1 MFIRTVSILLSFWI
15 SCAAAKACEVAL
27 ALTVDISGS
36 VDRQEYAL
44 QMNGLAAALRDPTV
58 ADALV
63 DAKAAVMLVQWTGT
77 SRQVVSMPWRR
88 ITDLGQLEGMAV
100 EVENTE
106 RRWRNFS
113 TAIGEALEFAA
124 AQFSEVGDCKR
135 KVIDVSGDGYSN
147 EGVNPLAV
155 RARLDD
161 EGFTVNALSIEG
173 SADNLTDYFW
183 NNVVTGQGAFVM
195 TANSFDEYPERIRQ
209 KLIRE
214 VTKKV
219 SSLDLPVFQ

>member
-1 MFIRTVSILLSFWI
+1 MFLRSISILLTLLI
-15 SCAAAKACEVAL
+15 SCVTVKACEVAL
-27 ALTVDISGS
+27 ALTVDVSGS

-63 DAKAAVMLVQWTGT
+63 DAQAAVMLVQWTGT

-88 ITDLGQLEGMAV
+88 ITDLGQLEGMAQ
-100 EVENTE
+100 EVENTS

-124 AQFSEVGDCKR
+124 AQFSEVRDCKR

-147 EGVNPLAV
+147 EGINPLAV
-155 RARLDD
+155 RGRLD
-161 EGFTVNALSIEG
+161 EGGFTVNALSIEG
-173 SADNLTDYFW
+173 STDNLTDYFW
-183 NNVVTGQGAFVM
+183 NNVVIGQGAFVM

-214 VTKKV
+214 VTKKI
-219 SSLDLPVFQ
+219 SSLGATVVQ

>member
-1 MFIRTVSILLSFWI
+1 VFARFIGLFLSFWI
-15 SCAAAKACEVAL
+15 LCASAHACQVAL
-27 ALTVDISGS
+27 ALTVDVSGS
-36 VDRQEYAL
+36 VDREEYSL

-63 DAKAAVMLVQWTGT
+63 DAQAAVMLVQWTGS
-77 SRQVVSMPWRR
+77 SRQAVMMPWRR

-100 EVENTE
+100 EVENTK

-113 TAIGEALEFAA
+113 TAIGEALGFAA
-124 AQFSEVGDCKR
+124 AQFSEVRDCKR

-147 EGVNPLAV
+147 EGPEPASM
-155 RARLDD
+155 RIRLDN

-173 SADNLTDYFW
+173 SANNLTGYFRD
-183 NNVVTGQGAFVM
+183 NVITGQGAFVM

-214 VTKKV
+214 VTKKIA
-219 SSLDLPVFQ
+219 SLH

>member
-1 MFIRTVSILLSFWI
+1 VAKKLSVSFLSLLF
-15 SCAAAKACEVAL
+15 SCVSVKACEVAL
-27 ALTVDISGS
+27 ALTVDVSGS

-63 DAKAAVMLVQWTGT
+63 DAEAAVMLVHWTGS
-77 SRQVVSMPWRR
+77 SRQAVMMPWRR
-88 ITDLGQLEGMAV
+88 ITDLNQLEGMAV
-100 EVENTE
+100 EVETTKRN
-106 RRWRNFS
+106 WRNFS
-113 TAIGEALEFAA
+113 TAIGEALEFSA
-124 AQFSEVGDCKR
+124 AQFSEVRDCKR

-147 EGVNPLAV
+147 EGIEPIAI
-155 RARLDD
+155 RARLDN

-183 NNVVTGQGAFVM
+183 DNVVTGQGSFVM

-214 VTKKV
+214 VTKKLA
-219 SSLDLPVFQ
+219 SLN

>member
-1 MFIRTVSILLSFWI
+1 
-15 SCAAAKACEVAL
+15 
-27 ALTVDISGS
+27 VDISGS

-63 DAKAAVMLVQWTGT
+63 DAKAAVMLVQWTGS
-77 SRQVVSMPWRR
+77 SRQIISMPWRR
-88 ITDLGQLEGMAV
+88 ITDLDQLEGMAV
-100 EVENTE
+100 EVENTK
-106 RRWRNFS
+106 RQWRNFS

-124 AQFSEVGDCKR
+124 AQFSEVRDCKR

-147 EGVNPLAV
+147 EGVNPLAI
-155 RARLDD
+155 RGRLDD
-161 EGFTVNALSIEG
+161 DGFTVNALSIEG
-173 SADNLTDYFW
+173 SANNLTEYFW

-209 KLIRE
+209 KLVRE
-214 VTKKV
+214 VTKKI
-219 SSLDLPVFQ
+219 SSLDLTLIQ

>member
-1 MFIRTVSILLSFWI
+1 MTV
-15 SCAAAKACEVAL
+15 KACEVAL
-27 ALTVDISGS
+27 ALTVDVSGS

-63 DAKAAVMLVQWTGT
+63 DAQAAVMLVQWTGT

-88 ITDLGQLEGMAV
+88 ITDLGQLEGMAQ
-100 EVENTE
+100 EVENTS

-124 AQFSEVGDCKR
+124 AQFSEVRDCKR

-147 EGVNPLAV
+147 EGINPLAV
-155 RARLDD
+155 RGRLD
-161 EGFTVNALSIEG
+161 EGGFTVNALSIEG
-173 SADNLTDYFW
+173 STDNLTDYFW
-183 NNVVTGQGAFVM
+183 NNVVIGQGAFVM

-214 VTKKV
+214 VTKKI
-219 SSLDLPVFQ
+219 SSLGATVVQ

>member
-1 MFIRTVSILLSFWI
+1 MAKKLSVSFLSLLF
-15 SCAAAKACEVAL
+15 SCVSVKACEVAL
-27 ALTVDISGS
+27 ALTVDVSGS

-63 DAKAAVMLVQWTGT
+63 DAEAAVMLVHWTGS
-77 SRQVVSMPWRR
+77 SRQAVMMPWRR
-88 ITDLGQLEGMAV
+88 ITDLNQLEGMAV
-100 EVENTE
+100 EVETTKRN
-106 RRWRNFS
+106 WRNFS
-113 TAIGEALEFAA
+113 TAIGEALEFSA
-124 AQFSEVGDCKR
+124 AQFSEVRDCKR

-147 EGVNPLAV
+147 EGIEPIAI
-155 RARLDD
+155 RARLDN

-183 NNVVTGQGAFVM
+183 DNVVTGQGSFVM

-214 VTKKV
+214 VTKKLA
-219 SSLDLPVFQ
+219 SLN